1 MLGRAAYHTPGPARR
16 RRRRDLRRPAA
27 AAEIDWAALIETM
40 AAYAARHIAAGGRLA
55 HVTRHM
61 VGLFH
66 GLPGARRFRQI
77 LSTEA
82 TRAGRRARRCCAPPS
97 PRSSWRR
104 QAWPRPDR
112 RAFRF
117 TRHGHALPPTV
128 PRKSEKQMHGMTMS
142 AGEIAVF
149 AAAIAASGVVSG
161 LFAGVFG
168 IGGGAVLVPV
178 FYQAFGLLGV
188 DEVVRMH
195 VSVGSSLA
203 IIIPTSI
210 RSFNAHRARG
220 AVDMELLRD
229 FLIPVPIGVILAAIA
244 AAYITSE
251 GLRIIF
257 SVITVLVGLKLLF
270 NRESWR
276 IGTKI
281 PGNPWRAVIGVVIG
295 FFSTLMGIG
304 GGVMNNTF
312 MTLYGRPMHQ
322 AVATSSGVGV
332 MIAIPGTLGYIW
344 AGWGDRLLPPV
355 SPASS
360 TGSRCSW

>member
-1 MLGRAAYHTPGPARR
+1 M
-16 RRRRDLRRPAA
+16 
-27 AAEIDWAALIETM
+27 
-40 AAYAARHIAAGGRLA
+40 
-55 HVTRHM
+55 
-61 VGLFH
+61 H
-66 GLPGARRFRQI
+66 GL
-77 LSTEA
+77 
-82 TRAGRRARRCCAPPS
+82 
-97 PRSSWRR
+97 
-104 QAWPRPDR
+104 
-112 RAFRF
+112 
-117 TRHGHALPPTV
+117 
-128 PRKSEKQMHGMTMS
+128 TMS
-142 AGEIAVF
+142 AGEIGVF
-149 AAAIAASGVVSG
+149 AAAIAVSGIVSG
-161 LFAGVFG
+161 LLAGVFG

-344 AGWGDRLLPPV
+344 AGWGDRFLPPI
-355 SPASS
+355 S
-360 TGSRCSW
+360 TGFVNWIAVLLVIPIALIITPYGVNIAHALKKRHLEIAFGLFCLAVSARFFVSLWGN